1 MTKYKIFLQL
11 IFIGSLILQ
20 VSCSSNNIQ
29 KEKAEKKFK
38 FEKFAEDKY
47 KTGYKFLF
55 NDDSLYVLCVKQFN
69 PTPLLP
75 QHKIDFFIF
84 DRNKNKI
91 LYEDSIPNGEV
102 KWINNFQVK
111 IVRLPGNIR
120 GDDPEKSN
128 QTLLYDV
135 RLQKLLPFN
144 KSIEQRN

>member
-1 MTKYKIFLQL
+1 MTKDRIFLQL
-11 IFIGSLILQ
+11 IFLGSLILQ
-20 VSCSSNNIQ
+20 VSCSSSNIKNEQ
-29 KEKAEKKFK
+29 AEKEFT
-38 FEKFAEDKY
+38 FEKLAEDKY

-55 NDDSLYVLCVKQFN
+55 NDDSLYILCVKQFN

-84 DRNKNKI
+84 GRNKNKI

-120 GDDPEKSN
+120 GDNPAKSN
-128 QTLLYDV
+128 QIILYDV

-144 KSIEQRN
+144 